1 MAKRGP
7 SSRTDCRNRGGKGE
21 FHGMGTT
28 DPQKIANAINIVA
41 GMAGLDEAE
50 QIRYVDD
57 LKFREAVL
65 RVAHAQFDI
74 DDLREQNPALKM
86 RRSSRE
92 PALAVLDRLT
102 IDPTL
107 ASAIKVVLSQKSS
120 RPGSLDDE
128 V

>member
-1 MAKRGP
+1 
-7 SSRTDCRNRGGKGE
+7 
-21 FHGMGTT
+21 MGTT